1 MARNQSRRLKPAI
14 LQADE
19 KSFAALQAI
28 KAYAPVN
35 QSCSVEALKVTRRDV
50 TRLRELEAETA
61 AAAAA
66 AREKAVAK
74 EWEFHNLMLC
84 AKHQVIAQFGA
95 DSDELQL
102 LGRKK
107 RSEYKTPGRKAVS

>member
-19 KSFAALQAI
+19 KSFAALQLI
-28 KAYAPVN
+28 EAYVPVN
-35 QSCSVEALKVTRRDV
+35 QSCSVEAIRASRRDV
-50 TRLRELEAETA
+50 TRLRELEAEAVA
-61 AAAAA
+61 AATA

-107 RSEYKTPGRKAVS
+107 RSEYKPPGPKAQ